1 MKKIILIS
9 AAILGIFSIA
19 SCVKEAVDPS
29 GEGTMRTVISAKVA
43 STKTALGDKV
53 GSEWPNYWKTD
64 DLLSINGVT
73 SDPLDS
79 GFDGNATA
87 QFTFAGSLT
96 TPYCAAY
103 PASAVSGYSA
113 GSATVTVPA
122 TQNYVAGS
130 YDPEAFLM
138 IGKSNTPG
146 TVGLSAK
153 VSVIHLSLTGTV
165 SVNSVKL
172 TGGVGAALSG
182 SFTTDYATLT
192 PSSISNIVELVA
204 ASPVGLPADFFIC
217 VPAGLSG
224 ALQVEVFDNAG
235 GSMTKNAN
243 ITSALD
249 AGKVFSPA
257 AFAYAADSY
266 APVITAEGIT
276 SSTAVICW
284 DNSPAAAYT
293 ISVYSDS
300 GCSSLVNSYAVPAG
314 DACWDGNAPRFCI
327 SGLEAGTT
335 YYVKVTNVTNSADS
349 DALAVTTEDFDIVE
363 VTSTPAA
370 VDDVIL
376 AEDFSEFRWD
386 CDMIGNG
393 AGFFPTSQDSFANV
407 EVSSFQ
413 AAATSSEKQI
423 SAQTTALASSRL
435 EHWAQGANPHM
446 YVHPGYIKLVGQ
458 NKVTHLVTPAL
469 DNIPA
474 GKLATLDIEVTAS
487 AYYSESS
494 SSFCTTDA
502 VVAVQTA
509 EITNELVG
517 GTGSTNTL
525 DLTTNVQPITL
536 DEATAWK
543 TYKVTLTGVVKG
555 NRLAFGAADG
565 VTGNDARM
573 NISDM
578 KVTIKALEDPV
589 LAASVKAVSSST
601 AAFTWTYGGDA
612 ADDIAKPYTI
622 ALYSD
627 SGCSSLVVSYD
638 IAADHGCWNSKTP
651 CFVFGGLNPN
661 TQYWF
666 VATDTDAG
674 ISSDP
679 VSATTED
686 FTPVDPTTVVNA
698 EVGDVILAEDFS
710 EIGWGSDDI
719 AGAAG
724 FVPSIKNMTIPS
736 GTNPEGSFVKYSDT
750 GSRYF
755 GAGVDL
761 EDSRLSHGWGF
772 FGNSSVYLHNGYSRV
787 GAKGSEGKAARTHVV
802 TPALSGIPEGK
813 LATIEVTVTATKYDP
828 IEIAV
833 FAEKGLTMNSTVD
846 RSSASYRKYTGA
858 SLSDGHTFDI
868 TTTKVWDTKSVSISN
883 VDSECQLII
892 GSLENYNDPL
902 DSQNKNRFYI
912 SDVKVQITAL
922 VNDPVMKIKDEAT
935 FQAFVSAVETEKDIP
950 AKVTQDINLS
960 SAAAEAFTSI
970 EDYTGTFD
978 GNGKTITGLTK
989 PLFNDLKGTAKD
1001 LTLNSSLNI
1010 TVDQLDLGIL
1020 ANVLS
1025 GTADGC
1031 TSQGSV
1037 TFNVAGGVTGEHHIG
1052 GLIGKAAA
1060 SGATITDCTNES
1072 TVTNET
1078 ASAGGNEDELM
1089 VGGVLGFFWGTEF
1102 TISGCTNTGDVTNNA
1117 DWNKDISVGGI
1128 IGQAGN
1134 SDGSGCALGVS
1145 NCTNS
1150 GTVTN
1155 DGDCDAG
1162 TNVGGI
1168 VGWGRYG
1175 TYSGNTNDGEIYNN
1189 GDAANNYIGG
1199 LIGNIHRYVTLDD
1212 NTNNGEISNSGYA
1225 STINYVGGLL
1235 GRAYRN
1241 NTFKNNV
1248 NTGLVSN
1255 SGNAP
1260 NNQYIYIG
1268 GIVGYLD
1275 KDNALSGATTD
1286 GKTASSYKLTN
1297 SGNIVNSGS
1306 AKNICIG
1313 GILGRNSSGVVAMTG
1328 SSSNYSSNSGDITDN
1343 SGNTKS
1349 NGGDLSIGGIAGY
1362 TTTGLKVQYAR
1373 NYGNIYVTGD
1383 KGSTAINVGGIGGWI
1398 SNASFNFN
1406 NCRNTGNVTIDATT
1420 SASIWAAGIV
1430 GCPKPNSTV
1439 HYYWRSNAI
1448 IDTHAATVG
1457 GENYT
1462 AGLMATVEGSD
1473 ASSTFTMYGHRLAGT
1488 VWGSTTTTGLFCC
1501 TKNNTASF
1509 SLQGGSSNP
1518 NRIAPGTVRKDN
1530 NHEDTI
1536 NDIADVTTDI
1546 IAGGA
1551 GSTYDIASAGESL
1564 VVEAW

>member
-1 MKKIILIS
+1 MKKIILLS
-9 AAILGIFSIA
+9 AAILGIFSIV
-19 SCVKEAVDPS
+19 SCVKEAQDPTELGNGS
-29 GEGTMRTVISAKVA
+29 TVISATVA
-43 STKTALGDKV
+43 STKTFLGAKE
-53 GSEWPNYWKTD
+53 GSSWPNKWKD
-64 DLLSINGVT
+64 GDVLSVNGIN
-73 SDPLDS
+73 SDNLS
-79 GFDGNATA
+79 GFDGQTSAE
-87 QFTFAGSLT
+87 FHFASALM

-103 PASAVSGYSA
+103 PASAVGSYSA

-122 TQNYVAGS
+122 TQNYVADS

-192 PSSISNIVELVA
+192 PSSVSNIVELVA
-204 ASPVGLPADFFIC
+204 ASPVALPADFFIC

-393 AGFFPTSQDSFANV
+393 AGFFPTSQDSFANA
-407 EVSSFQ
+407 EVDSYQKAS
-413 AAATSSEKQI
+413 TSSEKQI

-458 NKVTHLVTPAL
+458 SKVTHLVTPAL

-474 GKLATLDIEVTAS
+474 GKLATLDVEVTAS

-502 VVAVQTA
+502 IVAVQTA
-509 EITNELVG
+509 AISNELVG
-517 GTGSTNTL
+517 GTESTNTL

-536 DEATAWK
+536 DAATAWK

-565 VTGNDARM
+565 VAGNNARM

-589 LAASVKAVSSST
+589 LTASVKAVSSST

-638 IAADHGCWNSKTP
+638 IGADHSCWDGKNP

-666 VATDTDAG
+666 VATDTDAI

-679 VSATTED
+679 VSATTD
-686 FTPVDPTTVVNA
+686 TFTPVDPTTVSNA
-698 EVGDVILAEDFS
+698 SVGDVILAEDFS

-724 FVPSIKNMTIPS
+724 FAPSIKNMTIPS
-736 GTNPEGSFVKYSDT
+736 GTNPDGSFVKYSDT

-787 GAKGSEGKAARTHVV
+787 GAKGSGGKAARTHVV

-950 AKVTQDINLS
+950 AKVTQNINLS

-1001 LTLNSSLNI
+1001 LTLNSTLNV
-1010 TVDQLDLGIL
+1010 TADQTDLGIL
-1020 ANVLS
+1020 ANILS

-1037 TFNVAGGVTGEHHIG
+1037 TFNVAGGVTEEHRIG
-1052 GLIGKAAA
+1052 GMIGKAA
-1060 SGATITDCTNES
+1060 SGSTVTDCTNEAN
-1072 TVTNET
+1072 VTNET
-1078 ASAGGNEDELM
+1078 ASAGGNEGELM
-1089 VGGVLGFFWGTEF
+1089 VGGVVGCFWGAEF
-1102 TISGCTNTGDVTNNA
+1102 SISGCTNTGEVTNNA
-1117 DWNKDISVGGI
+1117 AWNKDISVGGI
-1128 IGQAGN
+1128 IGQSGN
-1134 SDGSGCALGVS
+1134 GDGSGCDLEIS
-1145 NCTNS
+1145 DCTNS
-1150 GTVTN
+1150 GTVN
-1155 DGDCDAG
+1155 NNGDCDAG

-1168 VGWGRYG
+1168 VGWSRYG
-1175 TYSGNTNDGEIYNN
+1175 TFSGNTNDGEINN
-1189 GDAANNYIGG
+1189 AGDATNNHIGG
-1199 LIGNIHRYVTLDD
+1199 LIGYIHKFGTFDD
-1212 NTNNGEISNSGYA
+1212 NTNNGEVSNSGVA
-1225 STINYVGGLL
+1225 TNINYVGGLL
-1235 GRAYRN
+1235 GRAHQS
-1241 NTFKNNV
+1241 NTFKNN
-1248 NTGLVSN
+1248 TN
-1255 SGNAP
+1255 SGVIENAGDAT
-1260 NNQYIYIG
+1260 NYVYIG

-1275 KDNALSGATTD
+1275 KSNVLSGATTD
-1286 GKTASSYKLTN
+1286 GKTASDYKLTN
-1297 SGNIVNSGS
+1297 SGNIVNGGS

-1328 SSSNYSSNSGDITDN
+1328 SSSKYSTNSGNITDN

-1373 NYGNIYVTGD
+1373 NTGNIYVTGD
-1383 KGSTAINVGGIGGWI
+1383 KGNTSVNVGGIGGWI

-1406 NCRNTGNVTIDATT
+1406 NCRNTGDITVTCTT
-1420 SASIWAAGIV
+1420 TASLWVAGIV

-1439 HYYWRSNAI
+1439 HYYWRSNAV
-1448 IDTHAATVG
+1448 IDTHLATVG

-1462 AGLMATVEGSD
+1462 AGLMGTTEGDGSN
-1473 ASSTFTMYGHRLAGT
+1473 TFTMYGHRLAGT
-1488 VWGSTTTTGLFCC
+1488 VWGSKTTTGLFCC
-1501 TKNNTASF
+1501 TKTNECSF

-1518 NRIAPGTVRKDN
+1518 NRIEPGTVLKDN
-1530 NHEDTI
+1530 NREVTI
-1536 NDIADVTTDI
+1536 NDIADVTTAI

-1551 GSTYDIASAGESL
+1551 GSTYDIASAGENL
-1564 VVEAW
+1564 VVESWL